1 MTNINKDINSTEKL
15 LNVIRGK
22 DEDSFGAFGKQKI
35 SLTPNQPGN
44 IRFGLPR
51 KIFNQKQY
59 TVGIDIGRE
68 FICMV
73 KTAFNNF
80 NQPVLA
86 DKKIIKINPQ
96 LSVDSPEIASLLKS
110 SLVEFCGNVAD
121 CDIWTKISTAEV
133 NVHFLKI
140 PRVPDKQLEKVIFWT
155 AKKEGFFDEEKH
167 IFDFERQDEEVI
179 DQGTPKYSV
188 MVYSAPKREVE
199 KIKSLFSD
207 IGVTLAGIT
216 IVPFAMQNIFRSKWM
231 PAPENIFASLFIGD
245 DYSRIDIYNKENLI
259 MTRLIKTGSNTSM
272 AEAIASAIYEKTG
285 GLKLDH
291 SEAKRIL
298 YSIGPDTQELNGF
311 DSLKDF
317 TKEEI
322 LKMISPVWE
331 RLARQVDLTLKTT
344 YSGNQKVE
352 KIYILSS
359 INFDKSILDYISD
372 QLDTKTEF
380 FDPFKLRKS
389 TAQEE
394 SLSSFE
400 RILISPALGF
410 ALSGK
415 SRTPNVIFTYREKN
429 QETKSKRINRLVFV
443 AFLTALVVCCASLFY
458 QVSRLNLLKET
469 NLALERELALFN
481 PLISEE
487 TILQEVDKIKLQNT
501 MTRRYTQRYFNLA
514 AIGEVS
520 DLTPQNVRLITL
532 RMNEEKVAG
541 QAAAGNQQAES
552 NDIILEGIIFDKKD
566 MLESDLIQY
575 VAKLESSLLFN
586 KVSVQ
591 QKNIVNFDKKDV
603 LHFVLTAKK
612 G

>member
-1 MTNINKDINSTEKL
+1 
-15 LNVIRGK
+15 
-22 DEDSFGAFGKQKI
+22 
-35 SLTPNQPGN
+35 
-44 IRFGLPR
+44 
-51 KIFNQKQY
+51 
-59 TVGIDIGRE
+59 
-68 FICMV
+68 
-73 KTAFNNF
+73 
-80 NQPVLA
+80 
-86 DKKIIKINPQ
+86 
-96 LSVDSPEIASLLKS
+96 
-110 SLVEFCGNVAD
+110 
-121 CDIWTKISTAEV
+121 
-133 NVHFLKI
+133 
-140 PRVPDKQLEKVIFWT
+140 
-155 AKKEGFFDEEKH
+155 
-167 IFDFERQDEEVI
+167 
-179 DQGTPKYSV
+179 
-188 MVYSAPKREVE
+188 
-199 KIKSLFSD
+199 
-207 IGVTLAGIT
+207 
-216 IVPFAMQNIFRSKWM
+216 
-231 PAPENIFASLFIGD
+231 
-245 DYSRIDIYNKENLI
+245 
-259 MTRLIKTGSNTSM
+259 
-272 AEAIASAIYEKTG
+272 
-285 GLKLDH
+285 
-291 SEAKRIL
+291 
-298 YSIGPDTQELNGF
+298 
-311 DSLKDF
+311 
-317 TKEEI
+317 
-322 LKMISPVWE
+322 MISPVWE

>member
-1 MTNINKDINSTEKL
+1 
-15 LNVIRGK
+15 
-22 DEDSFGAFGKQKI
+22 
-35 SLTPNQPGN
+35 
-44 IRFGLPR
+44 
-51 KIFNQKQY
+51 
-59 TVGIDIGRE
+59 
-68 FICMV
+68 
-73 KTAFNNF
+73 
-80 NQPVLA
+80 
-86 DKKIIKINPQ
+86 
-96 LSVDSPEIASLLKS
+96 
-110 SLVEFCGNVAD
+110 
-121 CDIWTKISTAEV
+121 
-133 NVHFLKI
+133 
-140 PRVPDKQLEKVIFWT
+140 
-155 AKKEGFFDEEKH
+155 
-167 IFDFERQDEEVI
+167 
-179 DQGTPKYSV
+179 
-188 MVYSAPKREVE
+188 
-199 KIKSLFSD
+199 
-207 IGVTLAGIT
+207 
-216 IVPFAMQNIFRSKWM
+216 M

-322 LKMISPVWE
+322 LTMISPVWE

-443 AFLTALVVCCASLFY
+443 IFLTALVVCCVSLFY

-469 NLALERELALFN
+469 NLALERELARFN

-501 MTRRYTQRYFNLA
+501 MTRRYTQRYFSLA

-541 QAAAGNQQAES
+541 QAAAGNQQTES